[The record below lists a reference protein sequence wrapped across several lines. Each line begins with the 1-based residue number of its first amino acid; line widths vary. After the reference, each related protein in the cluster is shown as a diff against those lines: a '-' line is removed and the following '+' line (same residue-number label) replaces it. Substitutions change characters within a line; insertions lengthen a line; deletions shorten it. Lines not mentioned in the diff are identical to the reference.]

1 MQGFTIWLLF
11 MKRLG
16 GRFAGLIL
24 VFFSLLWITPGIG
37 GQGNAAVKT
46 AVKTAVKSVD
56 QNVAET
62 LMERLAGSL
71 YTAPLSEQGKYARM
85 MYRITGNKVWLNT
98 ATADL
103 YIASDRLLKF
113 SHSHRN
119 NRLRKEAALEA
130 GWLKK
135 DDDTFL
141 FQDYVF
147 YSFMVLPELNR
158 LHYSSLELKGNA
170 GDRLEKVING
180 FDFRPG
186 LQSAEVIRR
195 FAPNQAEQVYALM
208 NVGLGDYRRLY
219 MDAFKRVY
227 PAHLDKK
234 LSKEQLIHKWQAMTH
249 LVLAASDFLQE
260 PVNDSLVAWVPR
272 YFQDYP
278 EFVLKEASSELLA
291 KIGICLHLTGH
302 HSSALLRLIQ
312 KKLISELPQDS
323 DDSLRG
329 WETLLLNWTNQYFP
343 DPPLFR
349 MKHFQGRIPLALQP
363 LTRSQ

>member
-1 MQGFTIWLLF
+1 
-11 MKRLG
+11 MKSLG
-16 GRFAGLIL
+16 GRFAGLTL
-24 VFFSLLWITPGIG
+24 VFVSLLWITPGFG
-37 GQGNAAVKT
+37 DQGSAAVKT
-46 AVKTAVKSVD
+46 AVKNVD
-56 QNVAET
+56 ENVAET

-71 YTAPLSEQGKYARM
+71 YTEPLDEQGKYARM
-85 MYRITGNKVWLNT
+85 LYRITGNKVWLNT
-98 ATADL
+98 ATAEL

-113 SHSHRN
+113 SHSLRN
-119 NRLRKEAALEA
+119 DLLRKEAALDA

-135 DDDTFL
+135 DDDILL

-170 GDRLEKVING
+170 GDRLEKVISG

-195 FAPNQAEQVYALM
+195 FAPNQAEQVYALI
-208 NVGLGDYRRLY
+208 NLGLGDYRKLY
-219 MDAFKRVY
+219 IEAFKRVY

-234 LSKEQLIHKWQAMTH
+234 LTKEQLNHKWKAMTH
-249 LVLAASDFLQE
+249 LVLAASDFLQG
-260 PVNDSLVAWVPR
+260 PVNDSLVTWVPQ
-272 YFQDYP
+272 YFRDYP
-278 EFVLKEASSELLA
+278 DSVLKEANSELLA

-302 HSSALLRLIQ
+302 HSSTLLHLIHQ
-312 KKLISELPQDS
+312 KLISELPKDS
-323 DDSLRG
+323 GDSLRR

-349 MKHFQGRIPLALQP
+349 MKHFQGRIPLTLLP
-363 LTRSQ
+363 STGGH